1 MGGFGEG
8 STLNMAKG
16 KVDALLGIVFGDE
29 GKGKVVDVFTPRYDV
44 VARFAGGPNAGH
56 TIIFEGKKFVLRSI
70 PSGIFDEGKLNIIG
84 NGCVIAP
91 DLFMAEAMELESA
104 GYDLKS
110 RLHISRRA
118 HLILPTHRVLD
129 RAYEAAKGK
138 NKVGTTGKG
147 IGPTYS
153 DKASRIGLRVGDIQ
167 DNFEQKYQAL
177 KARHEQ
183 ILRDLHFT
191 DYDITEEEA
200 KWMEGIRYMSEFP
213 LRDTEFEINQALAEG
228 KNVLAEGAQG
238 TMLDIDHGTYPFV
251 SSSSTCT
258 GGVCTGLGV
267 APNSIGEIF
276 GIFKAYSTRVGS
288 GPFPVEL
295 FDETGEKIR
304 DIGHEYGAVTGR
316 NRRCGWVDIVG
327 LKYAIMVNGV
337 TQLIMMKSDVL
348 DTFPTIKA
356 CVAYEK
362 NGVRTT
368 EMPYDTEGWEAVYEE
383 LPGWQTDLT
392 QMTSPDQF
400 PQAFKDY
407 IAYLEKALERPITI
421 VSVGPDRAQ
430 TIER

>member
-1 MGGFGEG
+1 
-8 STLNMAKG
+8 MAKG

-183 ILRDLHFT
+183 ILSDLHFT

>member
-1 MGGFGEG
+1 
-8 STLNMAKG
+8 MAKG

-348 DTFPTIKA
+348 DTVPTIKA

>member
-1 MGGFGEG
+1 M
-8 STLNMAKG
+8 TKG

-29 GKGKVVDVFTPRYDV
+29 GKGKVVDVFTPRYDI

-70 PSGIFDEGKLNIIG
+70 PSGIFDESKLNIIG

-91 DLFMAEAMELESA
+91 DLFAAEAHELESA

-110 RLHISRRA
+110 RLHISKRA

-153 DKASRIGLRVGDIQ
+153 EKASRTGLRVGDILN
-167 DNFEQKYQAL
+167 DFPQKYEAL
-177 KARHEQ
+177 KARHMQ
-183 ILRDLHFT
+183 ILEDLHFT
-191 DYDITEEEA
+191 DFDITEEE
-200 KWMEGIRYMSEFP
+200 KRWMEGVEYMRQFS
-213 LRDTEFEINQALAEG
+213 LTDTEIELNKALSEG

-251 SSSSTCT
+251 SSSNTVC
-258 GGVCTGLGV
+258 GGVCTGLGI
-267 APNSIGEIF
+267 APNRIGEVY
-276 GIFKAYSTRVGS
+276 GIFKAYSTRVGA

-295 FDETGEKIR
+295 FDKTGDLIR
-304 DIGHEYGAVTGR
+304 EIGHEYGAVTGR
-316 NRRCGWVDIVG
+316 NRRCGWLDLVA

-348 DTFPTIKA
+348 DGFDSISVCT
-356 CVAYEK
+356 AYEK
-362 NGVRTT
+362 DGVQTT
-368 EMPYDTEGWEAVYEE
+368 DMPYDTEGWKAVYET
-383 LPGWQTDLT
+383 LPGWKTNLT
-392 QMTSPDQF
+392 QMTSEEEF
-400 PQAFKDY
+400 PQQLRDY
-407 IAYLEKALERPITI
+407 IAYIEKETSTPITI

-430 TIER
+430 TIIRK

>member
-1 MGGFGEG
+1 M
-8 STLNMAKG
+8 TKG

-91 DLFMAEAMELESA
+91 DLFAAEAHELEAA

-110 RLHISRRA
+110 RLHISKRA

-153 DKASRIGLRVGDIQ
+153 EKASRTGLRVGDIQ
-167 DNFEQKYQAL
+167 DNFQEKYNAL
-177 KARHEQ
+177 KARHMQ
-183 ILRDLHFT
+183 ILSDMHYT
-191 DYDITEEEA
+191 DFDITEEE
-200 KWMEGIRYMSEFP
+200 KLWMEGVEYMRQFP
-213 LRDTEFEINQALAEG
+213 LTDTEIEINRALEAG

-251 SSSSTCT
+251 SSSSTVC

-267 APNSIGEIF
+267 APNRIGEVF
-276 GIFKAYSTRVGS
+276 GIFKAYSTRVGA

-295 FDETGEKIR
+295 FDETGDLIR
-304 DIGHEYGAVTGR
+304 EVGHEYGAVTGR
-316 NRRCGWVDIVG
+316 NRRCGWLDLVA
-327 LKYAIMVNGV
+327 LKYAIMLNGV

-348 DTFPTIKA
+348 DGFDTIRV
-356 CVAYEK
+356 CTAYEK
-362 NGVRTT
+362 DGVQTT
-368 EMPYDTEGWEAVYEE
+368 DMPYDTEGWKAVYED
-383 LPGWQTDLT
+383 LPGWKTDLT
-392 QMTSPDQF
+392 QMTSEQQF
-400 PQAFKDY
+400 PLQLRDY
-407 IAYLEKALERPITI
+407 ISYIEKEAATPITI

-430 TIER
+430 TIMR

>member
-1 MGGFGEG
+1 M
-8 STLNMAKG
+8 TKG

-84 NGCVIAP
+84 NGCVTAP
-91 DLFMAEAMELESA
+91 DLFAAEAHELEAA

-110 RLHISRRA
+110 RLHISKRA

-153 DKASRIGLRVGDIQ
+153 EKASRTGLRVGDIL
-167 DNFEQKYQAL
+167 DNFQEKYDAL
-177 KARHEQ
+177 KARHMQ
-183 ILRDLHFT
+183 ILSDMHYT
-191 DYDITEEEA
+191 DFDITEEE
-200 KWMEGIRYMSEFP
+200 KLWMEGVEYMRQFP
-213 LRDTEFEINQALAEG
+213 LTDTEIEINRALEAG

-238 TMLDIDHGTYPFV
+238 TLLDIDHGTYPFV
-251 SSSSTCT
+251 SSSSTVC

-267 APNSIGEIF
+267 APNRIGEVF
-276 GIFKAYSTRVGS
+276 GIFKAYSTRVGA

-295 FDETGEKIR
+295 FDETGDLIR
-304 DIGHEYGAVTGR
+304 EVGHEYGAVTGR
-316 NRRCGWVDIVG
+316 NRRCGWLDLVA
-327 LKYAIMVNGV
+327 LKYAIMLNGV

-348 DTFPTIKA
+348 DGFDTIRV
-356 CVAYEK
+356 CTAYEK
-362 NGVRTT
+362 DGVQTT
-368 EMPYDTEGWEAVYEE
+368 DMPYDTEGWKAVYED
-383 LPGWQTDLT
+383 LPGWKTDLT
-392 QMTSPDQF
+392 QMTSEQQF
-400 PQAFKDY
+400 PQQLRDY
-407 IAYLEKALERPITI
+407 ISYIEKETATPITI

-430 TIER
+430 TIKR

>member
-1 MGGFGEG
+1 M
-8 STLNMAKG
+8 TMNKG
-16 KVDALLGIVFGDE
+16 KIDALLGIVFGDE

-70 PSGIFDEGKLNIIG
+70 PSGIFAENKVNIIG

-91 DLFMAEAMELESA
+91 DLFMLEAKELENA
-104 GYDLKS
+104 GYSLKN
-110 RLHISRRA
+110 RLHISKRA

-138 NKVGTTGKG
+138 AKVGTTGKG

-153 DKASRIGLRVGDIQ
+153 DKASRIGLRVGDILE
-167 DNFEQKYQAL
+167 NFEEKYAKL

-183 ILRDLHFT
+183 ILRDLNYT
-191 DYDITEEEA
+191 DYDITEEE
-200 KWMEGIRYMSEFP
+200 KQWMAGVEYMRGFQ
-213 LRDTEFEINQALAEG
+213 LTDTEIEINKLLAEG

-251 SSSSTCT
+251 SSSNTTS

-267 APNSIGEIF
+267 GPTAIRDVY

-295 FDETGEKIR
+295 FDETGDTLRE
-304 DIGHEYGAVTGR
+304 IGHEYGAVTGR
-316 NRRCGWVDIVG
+316 NRRCGWVDLVA

-337 TQLIMMKSDVL
+337 TKLIMMKSDVL
-348 DTFPTIKA
+348 DTFDTIKV
-356 CVAYEK
+356 CTAYKRGDE
-362 NGVRTT
+362 VMAD
-368 EMPYDTEGWEAVYEE
+368 MPFETEGCEAVYTE
-383 LPGWQTDLT
+383 LPGWKTDLT
-392 QMTSPDQF
+392 KMTSEAEF

-407 IAYLEKALERPITI
+407 IAYLEKELETPITI
-421 VSVGPDRAQ
+421 LSVGPDRAQ

>member
-1 MGGFGEG
+1 
-8 STLNMAKG
+8 MAKG

-29 GKGKVVDVFTPRYDV
+29 GKGKVVDVFTPRYDI

-183 ILRDLHFT
+183 ILSDLHFT

-407 IAYLEKALERPITI
+407 IDYLEKALERPITI

>member
-1 MGGFGEG
+1 MK
-8 STLNMAKG
+8 KG

-70 PSGIFDEGKLNIIG
+70 PSGIFAEDKVNIIG

-91 DLFMAEAMELESA
+91 DLFMAEAKELENA
-104 GYDLKS
+104 GYDLKE
-110 RLHISRRA
+110 RLHISKRA

-138 NKVGTTGKG
+138 AKVGTTGKG

-153 DKASRIGLRVGDIQ
+153 DKASRIGLRIGDVL
-167 DNFEQKYQAL
+167 DNFEAKYAAL

-183 ILRDLHFT
+183 ILKDLHYT
-191 DYDITEEEA
+191 DYDITEEE
-200 KWMEGIRYMSEFP
+200 KVWLEGVDYIRTFH
-213 LRDTEFEINQALAEG
+213 LTDTDIEINRYLKEG

-251 SSSSTCT
+251 SSSNTTS

-267 APNSIGEIF
+267 GPNTIGEVF

-295 FDETGEKIR
+295 FDETGDTLRE
-304 DIGHEYGAVTGR
+304 IGHEYGAVTGR
-316 NRRCGWVDIVG
+316 NRRCGWVDLVA
-327 LKYAIMVNGV
+327 LKYAIMINGV
-337 TQLIMMKSDVL
+337 TQLIMTKSDVL
-348 DTFPTIKA
+348 DSFDTIKA
-356 CVAYEK
+356 CVAYK
-362 NGVRTT
+362 KDGVIM
-368 EMPYDTEGWEAVYEE
+368 EDMPFETEGCEAVYKDI
-383 LPGWQTDLT
+383 PGWKCDLT
-392 QMTSPDQF
+392 QLTDESQF

-407 IAYLEKALERPITI
+407 IQFLETELETPITI
-421 VSVGPDRAQ
+421 LSVGPDRAQ
-430 TIER
+430 TIERK

>member
-1 MGGFGEG
+1 M
-8 STLNMAKG
+8 TKG

-91 DLFMAEAMELESA
+91 DLFAAEAHELEAA

-110 RLHISRRA
+110 RLHISKRA

-153 DKASRIGLRVGDIQ
+153 EKASRTGLRVGDIL
-167 DNFEQKYQAL
+167 DNFQEKYDAL
-177 KARHEQ
+177 KARHMQ
-183 ILRDLHFT
+183 ILSDMHYT
-191 DYDITEEEA
+191 DFDITEEE
-200 KWMEGIRYMSEFP
+200 KLWMEGVEYMRQFP
-213 LRDTEFEINQALAEG
+213 LTNTEIEINRALEAG

-238 TMLDIDHGTYPFV
+238 TLLDIDHGTYPFV
-251 SSSSTCT
+251 SSSSTVC

-267 APNSIGEIF
+267 APNRIGEVF
-276 GIFKAYSTRVGS
+276 GIFKAYSTRVGA

-295 FDETGEKIR
+295 FDETGDLIR
-304 DIGHEYGAVTGR
+304 EVGHEYGAVTGR
-316 NRRCGWVDIVG
+316 NRRCGWLDLVA
-327 LKYAIMVNGV
+327 LKYAIMLNGV

-348 DTFPTIKA
+348 DGFDTIRV
-356 CVAYEK
+356 CTAYEK
-362 NGVRTT
+362 DGVQTT
-368 EMPYDTEGWEAVYEE
+368 DMPYDTEGWKAVYKD
-383 LPGWQTDLT
+383 LPGWKTDLT
-392 QMTSPDQF
+392 QMTSEQQF
-400 PQAFKDY
+400 PQQLRDY
-407 IAYLEKALERPITI
+407 ISYIEKETATPITI

-430 TIER
+430 TIMR